1 MAGHNLR
8 KAKQLKTCSSVYGR
22 ARSRLAALASSVL
35 VSLGAIAPCVP
46 AHAQPAPD
54 PVADAREAFRKKDRN
69 RLAAARAAALSS
81 QHPLAMWADYWEL
94 SNRLSEATQA
104 EVEGFYARW
113 KDTYVEDRLRNDW
126 LLELGHRRDWANF
139 AADFPKFRMNDDR
152 EVTCYALLTNH
163 LAGKDVTDASRAA
176 WFAQREADDGCNLLA
191 ATLVDA
197 KLFDSADVW
206 RKTRLAM
213 EAGRVRVARQASALI
228 SIPTAS
234 LVQDLSESPAKFLT
248 RKASAAD
255 GRANAEIAT
264 LALIRMASNDPDAAA
279 GALSDRWERVL
290 PPDLASWAWASVAK
304 QAAMKLLPDAS
315 DHYQHA
321 QLVFAKDKNRELDWP
336 DDTMAWKARAALRAN
351 DGKGRWQQV
360 VQAIDAMSPEEQ
372 RDPSWIYWKARG
384 LQSLARSS
392 QAGDAMREQAQQM
405 FASIAGQLS
414 FYGALASEAIGQPFT
429 LPPRPAP
436 LTEEERA
443 AANATPGLARG
454 LQLAA
459 LGLRDEGR
467 REWNYTLRG
476 MSDRQLL
483 AAAQLACDAQDWQ
496 LCINTSERTRAEID
510 VAQRYP
516 TPYRDD
522 IVARAKE
529 LGLDPA
535 YVMGLIRQE
544 TRFMATLRSHAGA
557 SGLMQLMPATAKWT
571 ARKYGVEYRPELIN
585 DPGTNLRLGTG
596 YLRHVLDAFE
606 GSQPLAAAAYNAGP
620 GRPRRWREGPVLD
633 TSAWAENI
641 PFPET
646 RDYVKKV
653 MSNATIYAAL
663 LNGEAPVLRT
673 RLGRVVGPR
682 DANAPEPEKDLP

>member
-1 MAGHNLR
+1 MAGSL
-8 KAKQLKTCSSVYGR
+8 LVGLSTLTPC
-22 ARSRLAALASSVL
+22 AA
-35 VSLGAIAPCVP
+35 AP
-46 AHAQPAPD
+46 AQGTSD
-54 PVADAREAFRKKDRN
+54 PVADAREALRKKDRN
-69 RLAAARAAALSS
+69 RLAVTRAAALAS

-104 EVEGFYARW
+104 EVDGFYARW
-113 KDTYVEDRLRNDW
+113 RNTYVEDRLRNDW

-139 AADFPKFRMNDDR
+139 AADYPKFRMNDDR

-163 LAGKDVTDASRAA
+163 LAGKEVADAARAA
-176 WFAQREADDGCNLLA
+176 WFGQREADDGCNLLA
-191 ATLVDA
+191 ATLLDA
-197 KLFDSADVW
+197 KLLDAGDVW

-228 SIPTAS
+228 GVPIAS
-234 LVQDLSESPAKFLT
+234 RVQDLSENPAKFIT
-248 RKASAAD
+248 RRAGIAG
-255 GRANAEIAT
+255 GRTNAEIAT
-264 LALIRMASNDPDAAA
+264 LALMRMASNDPDAAA
-279 GALSDRWERVL
+279 GALADRWERIL

-304 QAAMKLLPDAS
+304 QAAMKLLPDAC
-315 DHYQHA
+315 DHYQRAH
-321 QLVFAKDKNRELDWP
+321 LVSLKDKTGEIDWP
-336 DDTMAWKARAALRAN
+336 DDTMAWKARAALRASE
-351 DGKGRWQQV
+351 GKGRWQQV
-360 VQAIDAMSPEEQ
+360 VQAIDAMSPQEQ
-372 RDPSWIYWKARG
+372 REPSWIYWKARG
-384 LQSLARSS
+384 LQSLAAGS
-392 QAGDAMREQAQQM
+392 QAGDAVREQSRKM
-405 FASIAGQLS
+405 FASIAGQLN
-414 FYGALASEAIGQPFT
+414 FYGALASEAMGRTFA
-429 LPPRPAP
+429 LPAPPAP
-436 LTEEERA
+436 LTPDERA
-443 AANATPGLARG
+443 EASATPGLARG
-454 LQLAA
+454 LQLMA

-476 MSDRQLL
+476 MNDRQLL
-483 AAAQLACDAQDWQ
+483 AAAQMACDAQDWQ
-496 LCINTSERTRAEID
+496 LCINTSERTRGQVD

-522 IVARAKE
+522 ILARAKE

-544 TRFMATLRSHAGA
+544 TRFMASLRSNVGA

-585 DPGTNLRLGTG
+585 DPGINLRLGTG

-606 GSQPLAAAAYNAGP
+606 GSLPLAAAAYNAGP
-620 GRPRRWREGPVLD
+620 SRPRRWREGPVLD

-641 PFPET
+641 PFSET

-653 MSNATIYAAL
+653 MSNATIYAAV

-682 DANAPEPEKDLP
+682 DANAPEPESDLP

>member
-1 MAGHNLR
+1 M
-8 KAKQLKTCSSVYGR
+8 
-22 ARSRLAALASSVL
+22 ASSVL
-35 VSLGAIAPCVP
+35 VSVGAMAPCMP
-46 AHAQPAPD
+46 AHAQSTPD

-69 RLAAARAAALSS
+69 RLAAARAAAISS

-104 EVEGFYARW
+104 EVDGFYARW
-113 KDTYVEDRLRNDW
+113 KNTYVEDRLRNDW
-126 LLELGHRRDWANF
+126 LLELGHRRDWTNF

-163 LAGKDVTDASRAA
+163 LAGKEVADAARAA

-191 ATLVDA
+191 ATLIDA

-213 EAGRVRVARQASALI
+213 EAGRVRVARQAAALI

-234 LVQDLSESPAKFLT
+234 LVQDLSDSPAKFIT
-248 RKASAAD
+248 RKASAAG

-264 LALIRMASNDPDAAA
+264 LALMRMASNDPDAAA
-279 GALSDRWERVL
+279 GALTDRWERTL

-304 QAAMKLLPDAS
+304 QSAMKLLPEAA

-384 LQSLARSS
+384 LQSLARNS
-392 QAGDAMREQAQQM
+392 QSGDAMRDQSRQM

-414 FYGALASEAIGQPFT
+414 FYGALASEAIGQPFA
-429 LPPRPAP
+429 LPAAPQP
-436 LTEEERA
+436 LTAEERA
-443 AANATPGLARG
+443 AATATPGLARG

-483 AAAQLACDAQDWQ
+483 AAAQVACDAQDWQ
-496 LCINTSERTRAEID
+496 LCINTSERTKAEID

-544 TRFMATLRSHAGA
+544 TRFMATLRSHVGA